1 MVYLDYSAT
10 TPVDRRVLESFD
22 SVSLE
27 YIGNPNSLHKEGVKA
42 RKLMEAAV
50 DQVASL
56 LHVKSEEI
64 IFTSGAS
71 ESNNLVIFGVINKY
85 KNRGKTII
93 TTKLE
98 HSSILS
104 GVNYLKQNGYTIK
117 YVKVDENGQV
127 DLDDLKKL
135 IDDDTLLVSICEV
148 NSEIGIIQN
157 VNEIGAFLKEYPKVI
172 FHVDGTQAVGKKQV
186 NLDNID
192 LYSFSGHKIYGLKG
206 VGVLVKKEGI
216 ELEPIIF
223 GGKSQSSYRAGTP
236 ALALIV
242 SLAKA
247 LRLIMDDLDSNIS
260 YVADLNKKL
269 KNGLKKIKGVSIN
282 SNEYCVPQVVNLS
295 INGIKPETLLH
306 ALEEDDIYISTK
318 TACSKDDAISLA
330 VYTLTRDEE
339 KAKSS
344 IRVSLSHL
352 TKENEI
358 DFFLNSKITKYRKIN
373 YGKNRSDS
381 CYFN

>member
-358 DFFLNSKITKYRKIN
+358 DFFLEKLKEKIRKLQSI
-373 YGKNRSDS
+373 GK
-381 CYFN
+381 